1 MSEIKIVNMLFFY
14 EGCSKIPCIYEIR
27 NVSSNRRYV
36 GQTIRPK
43 DRWIRGHKQ
52 SLLRNVHRNQF
63 LQNDFNKCFQQLGHT
78 DFLEFHILER
88 LPNSTPTIRASKEIL
103 WIKRQKKQFELYN
116 IIDVCNLNYLHKE
129 ETKIK
134 ISLAKKQ
141 YYSTLE
147 GRSLILKL
155 AEHKYGKSYEELYGA
170 DRALEIRKK
179 ISDNKIIEMNKPEV
193 KENLRKQ
200 LTGLS
205 EVKRYGPEK
214 AALIK
219 EKKSRARKGKYVGI
233 NSPNC
238 KKINDIRLVS
248 PDGTVYT
255 CIFGI
260 KEFSSIHNLSPNH
273 LSELLSGKRKS
284 HKGWVLEPLI

>member
-1 MSEIKIVNMLFFY
+1 M
-14 EGCSKIPCIYEIR
+14 
-27 NVSSNRRYV
+27 
-36 GQTIRPK
+36 
-43 DRWIRGHKQ
+43 
-52 SLLRNVHRNQF
+52 
-63 LQNDFNKCFQQLGHT
+63 QNDFNKCFQQLGHT

-116 IIDVCNLNYLHKE
+116 IIDVCNLHYLHKE

-219 EKKSRARKGKYVGI
+219 EKKVEPAKGNMLAPI
-233 NSPNC
+233 AQ
-238 KKINDIRLVS
+238 IA
-248 PDGTVYT
+248 
-255 CIFGI
+255 
-260 KEFSSIHNLSPNH
+260 
-273 LSELLSGKRKS
+273 KR
-284 HKGWVLEPLI
+284 